1 MPENKP
7 RRPPGIYCPLWR
19 KDVSKVC
26 HTCDWWQSLPV
37 QDRANPAAV
46 MEQWSCALVL
56 SVIAQRSMHAAIDG
70 VQAATESFRNLVA
83 ERCNT
88 SEIARRAALDVLAGG
103 VFSETK
109 QIENFD
115 G

>member
-7 RRPPGIYCPLWR
+7 RRPAGTRCPLWR

-26 HTCDWWQSLPV
+26 HTCELYEAIPV
-37 QDRANPAAV
+37 QDEVNPAIARA
-46 MEQWSCALVL
+46 EWRCSFVL

-70 VQAATESFRNLVA
+70 VQAATESFRNKVM
-83 ERCNT
+83 ERCST
-88 SEIARRAALDVLAGG
+88 SEIARRAALDVIAGG
-103 VFSETK
+103 VPPESK
-109 QIENFD
+109 QIGKNH